1 MASVPIAYF
10 QVGATAIPTLLV
22 AVAVG
27 LKLGLSH
34 AEEFKKASRVD
45 KGVAVFTVV
54 LFSLSVGIG
63 ELAALTALY
72 QGEGSSLQAF
82 LVWGAVSFALL
93 LIIMEFITPIVSAM
107 KPLGA
112 VLVWAG
118 LVVIWLISVVYAQ
131 ILMFQ

>member
-1 MASVPIAYF
+1 MSQVPLAYF

-27 LKLGLSH
+27 LKQGVTH
-34 AEEFKKASRVD
+34 AEEFKKASRID

-54 LFSLSVGIG
+54 LFSLSVGVG

-72 QGEGSSLQAF
+72 RGEGSSLQAL

-107 KPLGA
+107 KSLGA
-112 VLVWAG
+112 VILWAG
-118 LVVIWLISVVYAQ
+118 LIVVWLISVVYAQ
-131 ILMFQ
+131 VLIFQ